1 MCAILGIAP
10 EDDDGNAASAVA
22 PKKVIREIITPE
34 AAKMIEQCNDADN
47 LELIYKEVLATV
59 TSQKEKDSLIAAC
72 KARKDK
78 LSTADFIAEMG
89 LKDE

>member
-1 MCAILGIAP
+1 MVGISPA
-10 EDDDGNAASAVA
+10 EDDGQAATASA
-22 PKKVIREIITPE
+22 PKKNTRETITSE

-59 TSQKEKDSLIAAC
+59 TSQKEKDNLIAAC